1 MPPCTLGELTP
12 VSGPRAEVC
21 VRALKTRWY
30 EVSGKRQVFT
40 VFAIML
46 VDKANNM
53 MWITENLFGDA
64 KKRAEIVKQREAFWL
79 PRTVWLLQQITK
91 VQRQNFGYLSG
102 SVPNT
107 IIVENF
113 QALKAT
119 VKILAGLPGM
129 QGQDIPMYYLPRQS
143 LASLERLPQ
152 GMFVTV
158 TGTVLELS
166 DLHSTTEGDLI
177 VVSISDGTTRV
188 DGVKCWKEMAS
199 SIGAVPEGSTVVLEN
214 FWCGLDEAGVLS
226 KLVSTAKSTFTVLE
240 HAKLSPADLK
250 YVDSFTQEAK
260 HVLYLDDKGNGGVRR
275 TMAEW
280 GQQPAMEASALVLS
294 ALSVAETTQSELYRL
309 DGVHCQVDFA
319 ADTLSSKGDVW
330 ARLEVTDLTGS
341 VTCRTGEA
349 VLLALMGLPESEGKV
364 LQEHL
369 ALRFVLLQRASIYVE
384 RKVLP
389 RKDDATSLMVSL
401 TVRAAKVNYF
411 PRLRSDGLL
420 CLSAGLMP
428 ARASDLKV
436 VFGRMVC
443 GTVPARLPM
452 VLLRGGHKPP
462 KTDLDKDGNCAIINH
477 GATDGE
483 CSVDVTATVPLQ
495 VQTAF
500 ALEPKKYAL
509 VVVSGPKESHHFS
522 TSCLRVKVVSSR
534 IHAFKPAF
542 F

>member
-280 GQQPAMEASALVLS
+280 G
-294 ALSVAETTQSELYRL
+294 
-309 DGVHCQVDFA
+309 
-319 ADTLSSKGDVW
+319 
-330 ARLEVTDLTGS
+330 GS
-341 VTCRTGEA
+341 FGA
-349 VLLALMGLPESEGKV
+349 GA
-364 LQEHL
+364 
-369 ALRFVLLQRASIYVE
+369 QRAQ
-384 RKVLP
+384 
-389 RKDDATSLMVSL
+389 
-401 TVRAAKVNYF
+401 
-411 PRLRSDGLL
+411 
-420 CLSAGLMP
+420 
-428 ARASDLKV
+428 
-436 VFGRMVC
+436 
-443 GTVPARLPM
+443 
-452 VLLRGGHKPP
+452 RG
-462 KTDLDKDGNCAIINH
+462 
-477 GATDGE
+477 
-483 CSVDVTATVPLQ
+483 
-495 VQTAF
+495 
-500 ALEPKKYAL
+500 
-509 VVVSGPKESHHFS
+509 
-522 TSCLRVKVVSSR
+522 
-534 IHAFKPAF
+534 
-542 F
+542 